1 MSRDM
6 LEASI
11 TAGESG
17 PVIVLSGEADQTCAW
32 QLNALINGQISDG
45 VRQLTI
51 DLSGLR
57 FADTASIRT
66 LVLAAKALKERNG
79 DLVLLHPQQP
89 VARTLALTGADQLIT
104 IRATVNGVPQP
115 APHLAA
121 FDKVSTVAG
130 VRTGRTGSRRSA
142 RSHRCPLAGL
152 CIPAPVN

>member
-6 LEASI
+6 LEASV
-11 TAGESG
+11 TAGEFG
-17 PVIVLSGEADQTCAW
+17 PVIVLSGESDQTCAG

-57 FADTASIRT
+57 FADSASIRT

-104 IRATVNGVPQP
+104 IRAIVNGTP
-115 APHLAA
+115 
-121 FDKVSTVAG
+121 
-130 VRTGRTGSRRSA
+130 
-142 RSHRCPLAGL
+142 
-152 CIPAPVN
+152 